1 MIRVDALHK
10 RYPDQGSTAKAVD
23 GVSFEV
29 AQGELYTLL
38 GPSGCGKTTTLR
50 CVAGLER
57 PDSGTIRLGDADV
70 FSASRFVPT
79 HKRDLGMVFQSYAIW
94 PHMTVFENAAFPLRV
109 SGQRKRAKV
118 DEAVGE
124 ALAMVGLSGYENRMA
139 TQLSGGQQQRLSL
152 ARALVRRPT
161 VLLLDE
167 PLSNLD
173 AKLREHM
180 RQEIRQL
187 QQRLRITTL
196 FVTHD
201 QIEALAMSDRVAVLR
216 DGKIEQEA
224 TPKDIYNSPTSEFVA
239 NFVGATNLVK
249 GTVLRWSAQMTTLET
264 KFGEL
269 CAVSGSDALP
279 EGAEVTVA
287 IRPEDITLVDHAPS
301 AIGADQ
307 RNAWPVEVMYASF
320 TGAITDFKALT
331 ESGQEIVVRG
341 PSRTAIG
348 QRHVV
353 MCAEPRVCRVLPDS
367 RIDARV

>member
-1 MIRVDALHK
+1 MV
-10 RYPDQGSTAKAVD
+10 SAVD
-23 GVSFEV
+23 GLSFEV

-57 PDSGTIRLGDADV
+57 PDSGTIVLGDTEV
-70 FSASRFVPT
+70 YSASKFVPT

-109 SGQRKRAKV
+109 SGRRGRAKI
-118 DEAVGE
+118 DEAVNE
-124 ALAMVGLSGYENRMA
+124 ALALVGLAGYESRMA

-201 QIEALAMSDRVAVLR
+201 QVEALAMSDRVAVLR

-224 TPKDIYNSPTSEFVA
+224 SPKDIYNQPTSEFVA

-249 GTVLRWSAQMTTLET
+249 GTVLDWDAQTATLET
-264 KFGEL
+264 KFGQL
-269 CAVSGSDALP
+269 SAVWGVHQLKEDD
-279 EGAEVTVA
+279 EVTVA
-287 IRPEDITLVDHAPS
+287 VRPEDLVLMERSEATLSEPNS
-301 AIGADQ
+301 
-307 RNAWPVEVMYASF
+307 WPVEVMFSSF
-320 TGAITDFKALT
+320 TGAITEFKVLT
-331 ESGQEIVVRG
+331 ECGQEIIVRG
-341 PSRTAIG
+341 PSRAAIG
-348 QRHVV
+348 ERHVV
-353 MCAEPRVCRVLPDS
+353 MHADPVVCRVLPNS

>member
-1 MIRVDALHK
+1 MIRIDVLRK
-10 RYPDQGSTAKAVD
+10 RYPGQDTTVSAVD
-23 GVSFEV
+23 GLSFDV
-29 AQGELYTLL
+29 AQGQLYTLL

-57 PDSGTIRLGDADV
+57 PDSGTIVLGETEV
-70 FSASRFVPT
+70 YSQSTFIPT
-79 HKRDLGMVFQSYAIW
+79 HQRDLGMVFQSYAIW

-109 SGQRKRAKV
+109 SGRRSGRAKI

-124 ALAMVGLSGYENRMA
+124 ALELVGLAGYESRMA

-224 TPKDIYNSPTSEFVA
+224 SPQAIYNEPTSEFVA

-249 GTVLRWSAQMTTLET
+249 GAVLDWTTQSTTLET

-269 CAVSGSDALP
+269 VAVSGTERLR
-279 EGAEVTVA
+279 EGTEVTVA
-287 IRPEDITLVDHAPS
+287 IRPEDLTLRDS
-301 AIGADQ
+301 ATCGSQ
-307 RNAWPVEVMYASF
+307 EQNMWPVEVMFSSF
-320 TGAITDFKALT
+320 TGAVTEFKVLT
-331 ESGQEIVVRG
+331 ESGQGITVRA
-341 PSRTAIG
+341 PSRDATG

-353 MCAEPRVCRVLPDS
+353 MHAEPMVCRVLPDS
-367 RIDARV
+367 RVSAGA

>member
-1 MIRVDALHK
+1 MIRVAALHK
-10 RYPDQGSTAKAVD
+10 RYPDQGTQVSAVD
-23 GVSFEV
+23 GLSFEV

-57 PDSGTIRLGDADV
+57 PDSGTIVLGDSEV
-70 FSASRFVPT
+70 YSASRFVPT

-109 SGQRKRAKV
+109 SGKRMGRAKV
-118 DEAVGE
+118 DEAVTE
-124 ALAMVGLSGYENRMA
+124 ALALVGLAGYESRMA

-152 ARALVRRPT
+152 ARALVRRPK

-216 DGKIEQEA
+216 DGRIEQEA
-224 TPKDIYNSPTSEFVA
+224 SPKDIYNEPTSEFVA

-249 GTVLRWSAQMTTLET
+249 GTVLQWNSEWTTLET

-269 CAVSGSDALP
+269 VAVSGPDKLP
-279 EGAEVTVA
+279 ESSEVTVA
-287 IRPEDITLVDHAPS
+287 VRPEDLTLTEAGTTSGP
-301 AIGADQ
+301 Q
-307 RNAWPVEVMYASF
+307 PNTWPVEVIFASF
-320 TGAITDFKALT
+320 TGAITECKVVT
-331 ESGQEIVVRG
+331 ESGQDIVVRT

-348 QRHVV
+348 KRRLVLH
-353 MCAEPRVCRVLPDS
+353 AEPAVCRVLPDS
-367 RIDARV
+367 RVDAGT

>member
-1 MIRVDALHK
+1 MIRIDALYK
-10 RYPDQGSTAKAVD
+10 RYPDQGATVSAVD
-23 GVSFEV
+23 GISFDV

-57 PDSGTIRLGDADV
+57 PDSGNIRLGNAEV
-70 FSASRFVPT
+70 FSASKFVPT

-109 SGQRKRAKV
+109 SGQRKRTKV
-118 DEAVGE
+118 DEAVSE
-124 ALAMVGLSGYENRMA
+124 ALSMVGLSGYESRMA

-201 QIEALAMSDRVAVLR
+201 QVEALAMSDRVAVLR

-224 TPKDIYNSPTSEFVA
+224 SPKDIYNAPTSEFVA

-249 GTVLRWSAQMTTLET
+249 GTVLRWSAQLTTLET

-269 CAVSGSDALP
+269 FAVSGNDALP
-279 EGAEVTVA
+279 EGSEVTVA
-287 IRPEDITLVDHAPS
+287 IRPEDIALVDQPPKS
-301 AIGADQ
+301 IGAEQ
-307 RNAWPVEVMYASF
+307 CNVWPVEVMYASF
-320 TGAITDFKALT
+320 TGAITDFKVLT
-331 ESGQEIVVRG
+331 ESGQEIIVRG

-353 MCAEPRVCRVLPDS
+353 MRAEPGVCRILPDS
-367 RIDARV
+367 RIDAAV

>member
-1 MIRVDALHK
+1 MIRVDRLFK
-10 RYPDQGSTAKAVD
+10 RYPDQGTMVSAVD
-23 GVSFEV
+23 GLSFEV

-57 PDSGTIRLGDADV
+57 PDSGTIRLGDAEV
-70 FSASRFVPT
+70 YSASKFVPT

-109 SGQRKRAKV
+109 SGQRSRRAKI
-118 DEAVGE
+118 DDAVGE
-124 ALAMVGLSGYENRMA
+124 ALELVGLAGYESRMA

-216 DGKIEQEA
+216 DGRIEQEA
-224 TPKDIYNSPTSEFVA
+224 TPTDIYNQPSSEFVA
-239 NFVGATNLVK
+239 NFVGATNLIK
-249 GTVLRWSAQMTTLET
+249 GTVLDWDARTATLET
-264 KFGEL
+264 KFGQL
-269 CAVSGSDALP
+269 SAVWGIHQLKQD
-279 EGAEVTVA
+279 AEVTVA
-287 IRPEDITLVDHAPS
+287 VRPEDLVLVERSKTSLAQPNS
-301 AIGADQ
+301 
-307 RNAWPVEVMYASF
+307 WPVEVMFSSF
-320 TGAITDFKALT
+320 TGAITEFKVLT
-331 ESGQEIVVRG
+331 ESGQDITVRG

-353 MCAEPRVCRVLPDS
+353 MHAKPDVCRVLPGS
-367 RIDARV
+367 RIDAGE

>member
-1 MIRVDALHK
+1 MIKIDGLHK
-10 RYPDQGSTAKAVD
+10 RYPDQGATVAAVD

-57 PDSGTIRLGDADV
+57 PDSGTIRLGDAEV
-70 FSASRFVPT
+70 FSASRLVPT

-109 SGQRKRAKV
+109 AGRRNRAKI

-124 ALAMVGLSGYENRMA
+124 ALSLVGLSGYESRMA

-152 ARALVRRPT
+152 ARALVRRPA

-187 QQRLRITTL
+187 QQRLKITTL

-224 TPKDIYNSPTSEFVA
+224 SPKDIYNAPTSEFVA
-239 NFVGATNLVK
+239 NFVGATNIVK
-249 GTVLRWSAQMTTLET
+249 GTVLKWSAEFTTLET

-269 CAVSGSDALP
+269 YAVSGPDPLP
-279 EGAEVTVA
+279 EGSEVSVA
-287 IRPEDITLVDHAPS
+287 IRPEDLRLAEQPASSIS
-301 AIGADQ
+301 IDQ
-307 RNAWPVEVMYASF
+307 RNVWPVEVMFASF
-320 TGAITDFKALT
+320 TGAITEFKVVT
-331 ESGQEIVVRG
+331 ESGQDIIVRG

-353 MCAEPRVCRVLPDS
+353 MCADPAVCRILPDS
-367 RIDARV
+367 RIDAAV

>member
-1 MIRVDALHK
+1 MIRIDALHK
-10 RYPDQGSTAKAVD
+10 RYPDQGSMVSAVD
-23 GVSFEV
+23 GLSFEV
-29 AQGELYTLL
+29 VQGELYTLL

-57 PDSGTIRLGDADV
+57 PDSGTIVLGDTEV
-70 FSASRFVPT
+70 CSASNFVPT
-79 HKRDLGMVFQSYAIW
+79 HQRDLGMVFQSYAIW

-109 SGQRKRAKV
+109 SGQRSGRAKI
-118 DEAVGE
+118 DEAVSE
-124 ALAMVGLSGYENRMA
+124 VLTLVGLAGYESRMA

-216 DGKIEQEA
+216 DGTIEQEA
-224 TPKDIYNSPTSEFVA
+224 TPKDIYNEPTSEFVA
-239 NFVGATNLVK
+239 NFVGATNLIN
-249 GTVLRWSAQMTTLET
+249 GTVVGWTANTTTLET

-269 CAVSGSDALP
+269 VAVSGTEKLP
-279 EGAEVTVA
+279 DGTEVTVA
-287 IRPEDITLVDHAPS
+287 IRPEDLVLREGSPAT
-301 AIGADQ
+301 AGEM
-307 RNAWPVEVMYASF
+307 NTWPVEIVFSSF
-320 TGAITDFKALT
+320 TGAITEFKVLT
-331 ESGQEIVVRG
+331 ESGQDITVRA
-341 PSRTAIG
+341 PSRAATA

-353 MCAEPRVCRVLPDS
+353 MRADPAVCRILPDS
-367 RIDARV
+367 RIDAGA

>member
-1 MIRVDALHK
+1 MIRIDALHK
-10 RYPDQGSTAKAVD
+10 RYPDQGTMVSAVD
-23 GVSFEV
+23 GLSFEV

-57 PDSGTIRLGDADV
+57 PDSGTIVLGDTEV
-70 FSASRFVPT
+70 YSASRFIPT
-79 HKRDLGMVFQSYAIW
+79 HQRDLGMVFQSYAIW
-94 PHMTVFENAAFPLRV
+94 PHMSVFENAAFPLRV
-109 SGQRKRAKV
+109 SGQRTSRAKI
-118 DEAVGE
+118 DEAVNE
-124 ALAMVGLSGYENRMA
+124 ALNLVGLAGYESRMA

-216 DGKIEQEA
+216 DGRIEQEA
-224 TPKDIYNSPTSEFVA
+224 SPKDIYNEPTSEFVA
-239 NFVGATNLVK
+239 NFVGATNMIK
-249 GTVLRWSAQMTTLET
+249 GTVLDWSARMTVLET

-269 CAVSGSDALP
+269 SAISGTEKLA
-279 EGAEVTVA
+279 EGTEVTVA
-287 IRPEDITLVDHAPS
+287 LRPEDLVLTPTS
-301 AIGADQ
+301 ATAAGQ
-307 RNAWPVEVMYASF
+307 PNTWPVEVMFSSF
-320 TGAITDFKALT
+320 TGAITEFKVLT
-331 ESGQEIVVRG
+331 ESGQDITVRA
-341 PSRTAIG
+341 PSRVATD

-353 MCAEPRVCRVLPDS
+353 MYADPVVCRILPDS
-367 RIDARV
+367 KIDAGS

>member
-1 MIRVDALHK
+1 MIRIDALHK
-10 RYPDQGSTAKAVD
+10 RYPDQGAMVSAVD
-23 GVSFEV
+23 GLSFEV

-50 CVAGLER
+50 SVAGLER
-57 PDSGTIRLGDADV
+57 PDSGTIVLGDTEV
-70 FSASRFVPT
+70 YSASKFVPT
-79 HKRDLGMVFQSYAIW
+79 HRRDLGMVFQNYAIW

-109 SGQRKRAKV
+109 SGQRSAKAKV
-118 DEAVGE
+118 DDAVSE
-124 ALAMVGLSGYENRMA
+124 ALTLVGLTGYESRMA

-152 ARALVRRPT
+152 ARALVRRPA

-216 DGKIEQEA
+216 DGRIEQEA
-224 TPKDIYNSPTSEFVA
+224 TPKVIYNEPTSEFVA
-239 NFVGATNLVK
+239 KFVGATNLIK
-249 GTVLRWSAQMTTLET
+249 GAVLEWTALTTTLET

-269 CAVSGSDALP
+269 VAVSGIDKLAD
-279 EGAEVTVA
+279 GTEVTVA
-287 IRPEDITLVDHAPS
+287 IRPEDLVLRERTA
-301 AIGADQ
+301 ATAAEV
-307 RNAWPVEVMYASF
+307 NTWPVEIMFSSF
-320 TGAITDFKALT
+320 TGAITEFKAVT
-331 ESGQEIVVRG
+331 ESGQDITVRA
-341 PSRTAIG
+341 PSREATD

-353 MCAEPRVCRVLPDS
+353 MRADPLVCRILPAS
-367 RIDARV
+367 SIDAGA

>member
-1 MIRVDALHK
+1 MIRIDTLRK
-10 RYPDQGSTAKAVD
+10 RYPDQGSMVSAVD
-23 GVSFEV
+23 GLSFEV
-29 AQGELYTLL
+29 AQGELYTRL

-57 PDSGTIRLGDADV
+57 PDSGTIVLGDTEV
-70 FSASRFVPT
+70 YSASKFVPT

-109 SGQRKRAKV
+109 SGRRGRAKI
-118 DEAVGE
+118 DEAVSE
-124 ALAMVGLSGYENRMA
+124 ALALVGLVGYESRMA

-201 QIEALAMSDRVAVLR
+201 QVEALAMSDRVAVLR

-224 TPKDIYNSPTSEFVA
+224 SPKDIYNQPTSEFVA

-249 GTVLRWSAQMTTLET
+249 GTVLDWDARNATLET
-264 KFGEL
+264 KFGQL
-269 CAVSGSDALP
+269 SAVWGVHQLKED
-279 EGAEVTVA
+279 AEVTVA
-287 IRPEDITLVDHAPS
+287 VRPEDLVLAERSEATLSEPNS
-301 AIGADQ
+301 
-307 RNAWPVEVMYASF
+307 WPVEVMFSSF
-320 TGAITDFKALT
+320 TGAITEFKVLT
-331 ESGQEIVVRG
+331 ESGQEIIVRG
-341 PSRTAIG
+341 PSRAAIG
-348 QRHVV
+348 ERHVV
-353 MCAEPRVCRVLPDS
+353 MHADPVVCRVLPDS
-367 RIDARV
+367 RIDAGV